1 MLNEICHSG
10 LIGYLKRVLVNGPHL
25 KEWACGSVLVM
36 CRFCV
41 LVAYRLPAFRFT
53 GVCRAFIFALGHL
66 YSPHRPPDFRVGG
79 ALVGLISSLLD
90 RHLELPV
97 AP

>member
-10 LIGYLKRVLVNGPHL
+10 LIGYLKRLFVNGPHL
-25 KEWACGSVLVM
+25 KEWACGSVLVR

-41 LVAYRLPAFRFT
+41 LVDYRLQAFRFT

-66 YSPHRPPDFRVGG
+66 TRRIVHQ
-79 ALVGLISSLLD
+79 IS
-90 RHLELPV
+90 E
-97 AP
+97 